1 MTLGLVLF
9 LCLFLGKDRR
19 RKIEHLYCAVY
30 RTFRRV
36 GWSHQGI
43 YTGPERTGKGPKIK
57 AVRVNVTTNES
68 ERSDEYERLEQK
80 RKI

>member
-1 MTLGLVLF
+1 MVLF
-9 LCLFLGKDRR
+9 LWKNPAERF
-19 RKIEHLYCAVY
+19 YCAVY
-30 RTFRRV
+30 RTLERV
-36 GWSHQGI
+36 GWI